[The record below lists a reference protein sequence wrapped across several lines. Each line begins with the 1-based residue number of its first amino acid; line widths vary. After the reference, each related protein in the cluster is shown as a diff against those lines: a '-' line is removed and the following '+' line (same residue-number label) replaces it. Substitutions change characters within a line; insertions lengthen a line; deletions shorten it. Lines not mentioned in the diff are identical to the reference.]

1 MSWTDCDGNHDMGV
15 AREQEWERERERERE
30 REQEQE
36 QERKREHKSEEVEG
50 VVGSCQ
56 MT

>member
-1 MSWTDCDGNHDMGV
+1 MSWTGCDGNHDMGV
-15 AREQEWERERERERE
+15 AREQEWERERERE